1 MRGPLCLG
9 LGHDRT
15 AAEDPE
21 RRPGLGTLDKSLGLS
36 LSIISLSFIIFLS
49 KAIFAHLR
57 LIHYNITRGSA
68 VINFIVPT
76 LALLLTFLAAIAS
89 FRYLWTRQGIYWAIP
104 FLISLILF
112 YQNLTTLLEAAE
124 AEGDFILSFSST
136 LPLVL
141 AILWYTLIEAFHFA
155 LKTEREYNKYVDQ
168 SRKTYNEARFV
179 LLTERRKTRKEQ
191 MENKTKATNKPI
203 NPTVPIYDF
212 PDDEN

>member
-1 MRGPLCLG
+1 M
-9 LGHDRT
+9 
-15 AAEDPE
+15 
-21 RRPGLGTLDKSLGLS
+21 
-36 LSIISLSFIIFLS
+36 
-49 KAIFAHLR
+49 
-57 LIHYNITRGSA
+57 
-68 VINFIVPT
+68 INFIVPT

-124 AEGDFILSFSST
+124 AEGDFVISFTSS

-141 AILWYTLIEAFHFA
+141 AILWYALIEAFHFA

-191 MENKTKATNKPI
+191 IENKTKARNKPI
-203 NPTVPIYDF
+203 NPSVPIYNF